1 MSLPLFHGT
10 RWPTVTF
17 VDSMTISFRVK
28 GDSVCSYGG
37 SLSDP
42 SRSFALCLRMTALQ
56 RKVPVAGSSHTHTA
70 GSG

>member
-42 SRSFALCLRMTALQ
+42 SQTFRNVEVSRLRCLSLRSATAKLGI
-56 RKVPVAGSSHTHTA
+56 RL
-70 GSG
+70 